1 MIHQITIH
9 WPDGEEISHDNFD
22 DIFDVLRRSQL
33 QDWEPEAFKQ
43 ELARRTEVWT
53 GKRIGW
59 VGSPEDIL
67 RRMAEVNAIQIV
79 EEDVPET
86 PSEAISE
93 HFTSFSEQR
102 KE

>member
-9 WPDGEEISHDNFD
+9 WPDGEEICHDNFD
-22 DIFDVLRRSQL
+22 DLFDVLRGTQL

-53 GKRIGW
+53 GRRIAW
-59 VGSPEDIL
+59 VGSAEDVL

-79 EEDVPET
+79 EEDIMLP
-86 PSEAISE
+86 PG
-93 HFTSFSEQR
+93 R
-102 KE
+102 P